1 MKKLLIAGLMVAA
14 GTSTA
19 VIAQVKPRI
28 TNNHVSTIAS
38 SNPGAPA
45 ATRVRVLGATPK
57 PTAAVSE
64 PSSSPQNASRP
75 YRRVSPALVDRTA
88 SSVALK
94 STIPNAGSNSKTL
107 SASPTTPTNASHAP
121 LTALTQLYRVGVGDI
136 LDIQIS
142 ENPGRS
148 STLFTVQDGG
158 MLDYPLAGGAVAVSG
173 MTTAEVAHV
182 LKQHIKYF
190 SNPTVLV
197 KVRDYSSHSV
207 TVNGFVVS
215 PGQKI
220 LRREAVPLYVVLSE
234 AMPLPEASQAV
245 IIRKGRAPIVIK
257 LADTNSASTLVLAG
271 DLIRVSSDF
280 AVPTEFFFAGG
291 AVNSPGQ
298 KAFHTGL
305 TLTQAILASG
315 GLTKNAA
322 TTVRLSRQLSNG
334 RLVVTEYDL
343 ALIQNG
349 KEPDPALQ
357 NGDRIEVRL
366 R

>member
-1 MKKLLIAGLMVAA
+1 
-14 GTSTA
+14 
-19 VIAQVKPRI
+19 
-28 TNNHVSTIAS
+28 
-38 SNPGAPA
+38 
-45 ATRVRVLGATPK
+45 
-57 PTAAVSE
+57 
-64 PSSSPQNASRP
+64 
-75 YRRVSPALVDRTA
+75 
-88 SSVALK
+88 VALK

-107 SASPTTPTNASHAP
+107 SATPTAPTSNASHAP

-173 MTTAEVAHV
+173 MTTAEVARV
-182 LKQHIKYF
+182 LKQQIKYF

-207 TVNGFVVS
+207 TINGFVVS

-257 LADTNSASTLVLAG
+257 LADTKSASTLVVAG

-366 R
+366 K